1 MPYHFL
7 PLALQSYFEVPS
19 FRYACKAR
27 SPNTLPTPRYSQP
40 SWMFWRKFNI
50 SLTDRFLANGLEE
63 RMKHTKSTNR
73 WLQALPSPT
82 VLNCNPQHSCAW
94 KFAYQEEKFRNDDVA
109 SPRLAPE
116 FVLEIFKFVFINH
129 LDYSIKWRDQFQ
141 PHVRLQYT
149 ELFLPRS
156 RFNLLEDSVCETA
169 TLNQVY
175 ISRLGQAESL

>member
-116 FVLEIFKFVFINH
+116 FVLEIFKFVVINH

-141 PHVRLQYT
+141 PHVRLQYG
-149 ELFLPRS
+149 
-156 RFNLLEDSVCETA
+156 RFSPEK
-169 TLNQVY
+169 Q
-175 ISRLGQAESL
+175 I